1 MSNVLLII
9 EDDPYVQRFYQRLF
23 RFHEYA
29 VEIAGNGEDGLTKAK
44 SLLPK
49 LILLDIVM
57 PGANGIQVLGKLKD
71 DPDTKNIPV
80 VMLTNIDDSET
91 IKRAV
96 ELGAIDFI
104 IKSSAPEEQ
113 LLAIVSKYFN
123 QVNEKPIAKEE
134 TIS

>member
-23 RFHEYA
+23 RFHDYA
-29 VEIAGNGEDGLTKAK
+29 VEIAGNGTEGFTKAK
-44 SLLPK
+44 ALKPA

-57 PGANGIQVLGKLKD
+57 PGANGIQVLGQLKN
-71 DPDTKNIPV
+71 DPDTKNVPV

-91 IKRAV
+91 IQKAV
-96 ELGAIDFI
+96 ALGAIDFI

-113 LLAIVSKYFN
+113 LLAIVDKYFK
-123 QVNEKPIAKEE
+123 QAEEKPVAKGDS
-134 TIS
+134 IS